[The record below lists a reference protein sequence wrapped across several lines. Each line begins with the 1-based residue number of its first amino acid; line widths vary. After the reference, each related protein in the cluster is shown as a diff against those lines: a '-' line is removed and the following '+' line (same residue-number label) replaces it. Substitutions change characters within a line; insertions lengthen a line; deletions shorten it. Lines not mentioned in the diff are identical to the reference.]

1 MKDKGCACYGSNS
14 LHKCFCKYSQ
24 PNKKMITNVVLN
36 ESEKQ
41 ELNNIIDKFQKQ
53 LTRKI

>member
-24 PNKKMITNVVLN
+24 PNKKMITNIVLN

-41 ELNNIIDKFQKQ
+41 ELNNIINEFQKQ
-53 LTRKI
+53 LIRKI